1 MNELFNKIKNQS
13 TLIIILFLGYAFFAL
28 KDAGSFYSPAAIS
41 GVISLGLAI
50 FLGIGNFFIIQMSE
64 HYGYIIES
72 LKKVITTLNSQQ
84 RISDRRVKNLM
95 TETVDVVNGREIT
108 GGYTSTS
115 GSETQ
120 T

>member
-13 TLIIILFLGYAFFAL
+13 TLIIILFLGYTFLAL
-28 KDAGSFYSPAAIS
+28 KDVRSFYSPAAIS
-41 GVISLGLAI
+41 GLISLGLAV

-84 RISDRRVKNLM
+84 RLSDKRVKSLM
-95 TETVDVVNGREIT
+95 TETSDVAKGGEIT

-115 GSETQ
+115 DSETQ